1 MVANGYLPVSGMDTY
16 YRICEVSEIEKVS
29 SSCLE
34 SYVNGRSSPG
44 GSLAW
49 LAKRRC
55 IIVSMCFVC
64 IIARTSLSF
73 VSRVETTR
81 ETDQANYCNLIIT
94 EKYMVRR
101 QTLAS
106 TVIEVCA
113 RQ

>member
-49 LAKRRC
+49 LAKRKC
-55 IIVSMCFVC
+55 IIVSRSQTCFVY
-64 IIARTSLSF
+64 IIARDQVCISISDQDKLVGSRLQH
-73 VSRVETTR
+73 VSR
-81 ETDQANYCNLIIT
+81 
-94 EKYMVRR
+94 
-101 QTLAS
+101 
-106 TVIEVCA
+106 
-113 RQ
+113 